1 MLFLIVA
8 PTMAFKPPS
17 PLTRRQALLR
27 GVPAA
32 AAAAL
37 SVVSPTP
44 ALADKEP
51 FTGDFAKQGVPGGRM
66 FELSSGGISSYQKL
80 QLENG
85 LAELAKPAAT
95 ATGQVKDALDALLST
110 LPRVSDSSIAES
122 DVKRVLLAANELKSL
137 ASSGAEG
144 LKAIAE
150 SIVTKSTAFE
160 AAIKKK
166 DSKKLAEVA
175 IALADLTTDF
185 AYAAAQEEK
194 PLAPLRNGQPLAY
207 DPNKERIDL
216 PVSGKTI

>member
-1 MLFLIVA
+1 MSA
-8 PTMAFKPPS
+8 
-17 PLTRRQALLR
+17 TRNVR
-27 GVPAA
+27 
-32 AAAAL
+32 
-37 SVVSPTP
+37 T
-44 ALADKEP
+44 ALAQLP
-51 FTGDFAKQGVPGGRM
+51 ARSHTLYSRSYNAGSVGGRM

-122 DVKRVLLAANELKSL
+122 DVKRVLLAANELSSL

-160 AAIKKK
+160 AAIKSGTSLNVPAEMGRADKVSHIK
-166 DSKKLAEVA
+166 IPLYNLGMRTADGFEGYSVPTLLGVLGLWFAGMLAIATWLTHRSKKG
-175 IALADLTTDF
+175 
-185 AYAAAQEEK
+185 
-194 PLAPLRNGQPLAY
+194 N
-207 DPNKERIDL
+207 
-216 PVSGKTI
+216 

>member
-1 MLFLIVA
+1 MLLLIVA
-8 PTMAFKPPS
+8 PAMAFKPPS
-17 PLTRRQALLR
+17 PLTRRQALL
-27 GVPAA
+27 GVP

-122 DVKRVLLAANELKSL
+122 DVKRVQLAANELSSL

-150 SIVTKSTAFE
+150 SILTKSAAFE
-160 AAIKKK
+160 AAIQKK
-166 DSKKLAEVA
+166 DSKKLAEAA

-207 DPNKERIDL
+207 DPDKKRIDL